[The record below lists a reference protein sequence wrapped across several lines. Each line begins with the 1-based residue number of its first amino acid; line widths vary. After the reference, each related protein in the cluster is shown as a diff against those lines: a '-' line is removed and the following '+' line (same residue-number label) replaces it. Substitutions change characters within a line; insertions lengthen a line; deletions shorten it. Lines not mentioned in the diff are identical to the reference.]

1 MDYKLLIACCVFSF
15 ITGMYIA
22 VLVTKDKGCTVEF
35 KRGQESHIVVG
46 TRW

>member
-22 VLVTKDKGCTVEF
+22 VLVTKDRGCTVTYSKGNEM
-35 KRGQESHIVVG
+35 HVMVG
-46 TRW
+46 SR